1 MKPLIQSE
9 AAECGLACLAMVAGH
24 YGLHMDLPQMRRRF
38 PLSLKG
44 LRLNQLIEHA
54 QQLGLNA
61 RALRLEMQDLGQL
74 KLPCILHWDLNHFV
88 VLARVGRKKAVL
100 LDPASGR
107 REMDL
112 QEVSRHFTGVALE
125 LAPAPQF
132 RPQRAAP
139 AVSLRQLTGPV
150 RGLWGALAQ
159 VLLLSAAL
167 QVFVVLAPVICW
179 RCWGWAS
186 GWRCW
191 CSWAL
196 AFCGVDGGSPFIQPG
211 AAMGGA
217 GVRPFA
223 AAADGVF

>member
-1 MKPLIQSE
+1 
-9 AAECGLACLAMVAGH
+9 
-24 YGLHMDLPQMRRRF
+24 
-38 PLSLKG
+38 
-44 LRLNQLIEHA
+44 
-54 QQLGLNA
+54 
-61 RALRLEMQDLGQL
+61 MQDLGRL

-100 LDPASGR
+100 LEPASGR

-167 QVFVVLAPVICW
+167 QPI
-179 RCWGWAS
+179 
-186 GWRCW
+186 
-191 CSWAL
+191 
-196 AFCGVDGGSPFIQPG
+196 PI
-211 AAMGGA
+211 
-217 GVRPFA
+217 RPFA
-223 AAADGVF
+223 PHGQTMNRFWRATWAALSPAGSASV

>member
-100 LDPASGR
+100 LDP
-107 REMDL
+107 
-112 QEVSRHFTGVALE
+112 
-125 LAPAPQF
+125 
-132 RPQRAAP
+132 
-139 AVSLRQLTGPV
+139 
-150 RGLWGALAQ
+150 
-159 VLLLSAAL
+159 
-167 QVFVVLAPVICW
+167 
-179 RCWGWAS
+179 
-186 GWRCW
+186 
-191 CSWAL
+191 
-196 AFCGVDGGSPFIQPG
+196 G
-211 AAMGGA
+211 AAGDGFAGGFAPLHGRGA
-217 GVRPFA
+217 GACACAAVQTAGGKREPAKEGQNHFDLLRRRRPAEAESGLHIAGIVPVLFGLLPA
-223 AAADGVF
+223 HVLVQPR

>member
-100 LDPASGR
+100 LDP
-107 REMDL
+107 
-112 QEVSRHFTGVALE
+112 
-125 LAPAPQF
+125 
-132 RPQRAAP
+132 
-139 AVSLRQLTGPV
+139 
-150 RGLWGALAQ
+150 
-159 VLLLSAAL
+159 
-167 QVFVVLAPVICW
+167 
-179 RCWGWAS
+179 
-186 GWRCW
+186 
-191 CSWAL
+191 
-196 AFCGVDGGSPFIQPG
+196 G
-211 AAMGGA
+211 AAGDGFAGGFAPLHGRGAGACACAAVQAAAGGA
-217 GVRPFA
+217 CGFA
-223 AAADGVF
+223 AAADGAGARAVGSAGASAAAFGSLAGVCGAGAL

>member
-139 AVSLRQLTGPV
+139 AVSLRQD
-150 RGLWGALAQ
+150 RK
-159 VLLLSAAL
+159 S
-167 QVFVVLAPVICW
+167 VV
-179 RCWGWAS
+179 
-186 GWRCW
+186 
-191 CSWAL
+191 
-196 AFCGVDGGSPFIQPG
+196 
-211 AAMGGA
+211 
-217 GVRPFA
+217 
-223 AAADGVF
+223 

>member
-61 RALRLEMQDLGQL
+61 RALRLEMQDLGRL

-100 LDPASGR
+100 LGPASGR

-139 AVSLRQLTGPV
+139 AVSLRQLTGPCAGCGE
-150 RGLWGALAQ
+150 RWRKCCCFRQPCRCLW
-159 VLLLSAAL
+159 
-167 QVFVVLAPVICW
+167 CW
-179 RCWGWAS
+179 RPLRTCSLSRREGQKGGSGWAARRKPQT
-186 GWRCW
+186 GLVARRGF
-191 CSWAL
+191 ATPQT
-196 AFCGVDGGSPFIQPG
+196 AR
-211 AAMGGA
+211 
-217 GVRPFA
+217 VRPFA
-223 AAADGVF
+223 TVTGR

>member
-88 VLARVGRKKAVL
+88 VLARVGGLVL
-100 LDPASGR
+100 LNAGDA
-107 REMDL
+107 
-112 QEVSRHFTGVALE
+112 
-125 LAPAPQF
+125 
-132 RPQRAAP
+132 
-139 AVSLRQLTGPV
+139 LTGSDEDMQSLIKELIEEKII
-150 RGLWGALAQ
+150 G
-159 VLLLSAAL
+159 
-167 QVFVVLAPVICW
+167 
-179 RCWGWAS
+179 
-186 GWRCW
+186 
-191 CSWAL
+191 
-196 AFCGVDGGSPFIQPG
+196 
-211 AAMGGA
+211 
-217 GVRPFA
+217 
-223 AAADGVF
+223 

>member
-61 RALRLEMQDLGQL
+61 RALRLEMQDLGRL

-107 REMDL
+107 REIDG
-112 QEVSRHFTGVALE
+112 FAGGF
-125 LAPAPQF
+125 APLHG
-132 RPQRAAP
+132 R
-139 AVSLRQLTGPV
+139 
-150 RGLWGALAQ
+150 
-159 VLLLSAAL
+159 
-167 QVFVVLAPVICW
+167 
-179 RCWGWAS
+179 
-186 GWRCW
+186 
-191 CSWAL
+191 
-196 AFCGVDGGSPFIQPG
+196 
-211 AAMGGA
+211 GA
-217 GVRPFA
+217 GACACAAVQAAAGSACGFA
-223 AAADGVF
+223 AAADGAGAWAVGSAGASAAAFGSLAGVCGAGAL

>member
-132 RPQRAAP
+132 RPQRAVP

-167 QVFVVLAPVICW
+167 QVFVVLAPFEN
-179 RCWGWAS
+179 
-186 GWRCW
+186 
-191 CSWAL
+191 L
-196 AFCGVDGGSPFIQPG
+196 
-211 AAMGGA
+211 
-217 GVRPFA
+217 FA
-223 AAADGVF
+223 V